1 ERVVGDVATVFYRA
15 NGSTEGIAL
24 NDRGSGPSFDLL
36 RAVPRR
42 CCIVTGEAKIPSLRG
57 ALAAGLI
64 TDLVIDERT
73 ARAMVDGREAS

>member
-1 ERVVGDVATVFYRA
+1 
-15 NGSTEGIAL
+15 
-24 NDRGSGPSFDLL
+24 
-36 RAVPRR
+36 R

-73 ARAMVDGREAS
+73 ARAMVDGREAA